1 MVLGLQHLG
10 ELGERLDSLN
20 ETMRSLDEHLVEMST
35 SFESVAHSLEK
46 LTSTLGYL
54 DTPLKIATAP
64 LEPVH
69 ACVTGKA
76 ALQSRSGSGLHKVPD
91 GSRVVD
97 VLLPPPP
104 AIRFQSPAQTRKS
117 IRPVSEHPV
126 HSRIRGT

>member
-20 ETMRSLDEHLVEMST
+20 ETMRALDGHLVEMST

-64 LEPVH
+64 LEPV
-69 ACVTGKA
+69 
-76 ALQSRSGSGLHKVPD
+76 QSILDVVVKEVAFVRD
-91 GSRVVD
+91 TYNQVVD
-97 VLLPPPP
+97 E
-104 AIRFQSPAQTRKS
+104 ARK
-117 IRPVSEHPV
+117 IIAED
-126 HSRIRGT
+126 